1 VQVYVEEE
9 PLCDVVVPHIET
21 NAVNAV
27 QVYAEEEPLCDVFVP
42 HIETNAVSDLLQLRM
57 NAVHLRMF

>member
-1 VQVYVEEE
+1 MEEE

-21 NAVNAV
+21 NAVN
-27 QVYAEEEPLCDVFVP
+27 
-42 HIETNAVSDLLQLRM
+42 DLLRLRM